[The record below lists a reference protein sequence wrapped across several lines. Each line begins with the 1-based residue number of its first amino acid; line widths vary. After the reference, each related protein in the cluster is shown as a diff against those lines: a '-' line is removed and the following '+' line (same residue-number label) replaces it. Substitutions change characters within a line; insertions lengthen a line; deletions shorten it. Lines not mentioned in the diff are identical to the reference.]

1 MGIWVIR
8 PQALMSVPRS
18 LSAITFS
25 TSPTSYYLKSS
36 HYDHHVDLLV
46 LHAHVLQKMPHC
58 LMCTEVVLSVLSCA
72 ELINTSSKLAIKKI
86 RLICWNCSKLKINA
100 AWHRTGVSVF
110 GFDHN
115 QHINRVSLLLTLN
128 KCLSVGCERQ
138 VIMF

>member
-8 PQALMSVPRS
+8 PQALMSGPRS

-58 LMCTEVVLSVLSCA
+58 LSWSCFVSFI
-72 ELINTSSKLAIKKI
+72 LCRTDKYIFKVNNKKT

-100 AWHRTGVSVF
+100 AWHRTGVFVF

-115 QHINRVSLLLTLN
+115 QHINSVSLLLTLN